1 MDSPYQVKPKTSKVL
16 PSLQKNKLIHCPI
29 NPSLQTET
37 VQPEVPTH
45 KPEFPDLWVSLCS
58 AIRNIKNL
66 CKNPDQN

>member
-45 KPEFPDLWVSLCS
+45 KPEFPDLWVS
-58 AIRNIKNL
+58 
-66 CKNPDQN
+66 